1 MNDNDI
7 TNLLIKNGKINT
19 HYRQII
25 GKNKQLE
32 LYINNRFNDSDNIV
46 ETIYRIYNGIEEKPK
61 CLYCGNPLK
70 FISGIGYKQ
79 FCSASCSKRYIK
91 PTNIKDMKD
100 HNDIIKNV
108 KKSWSISEEISNFLK
123 EIEVLKTY
131 EYFYYYE

>member
-46 ETIYRIYNGIEEKPK
+46 ETIYNGIEEKPK

-79 FCSASCSKRYIK
+79 FCSVSCSKRYIK
-91 PTNIKDMKD
+91 PTNIKDID
-100 HNDIIKNV
+100 DDIMI
-108 KKSWSISEEISNFLK
+108 
-123 EIEVLKTY
+123 
-131 EYFYYYE
+131 FYYVK